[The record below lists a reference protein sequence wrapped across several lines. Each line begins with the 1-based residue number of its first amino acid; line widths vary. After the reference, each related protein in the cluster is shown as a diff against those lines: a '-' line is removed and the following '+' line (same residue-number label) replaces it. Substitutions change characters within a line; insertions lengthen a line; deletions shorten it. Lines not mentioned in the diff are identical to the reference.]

1 MVCRRRVSIDLG
13 SAHGF
18 GDVIR
23 QQAADAPSRPFL
35 VFDETTL
42 SFGDTYREACRYANL
57 FLARRDPARPFHI
70 GLLLENRPE
79 FVLAQLGAAL
89 AGAVIVGLN
98 PTRRGAHLTRDV
110 TYSDC
115 QLVVTEG
122 KFAGLLEADIGAA
135 VLVATRFDE
144 AGTPPVTTG
153 ARLEDAL
160 AGVPESDPHAPVGD
174 DDLCLI
180 IFTSGTTAAPRGVLR
195 SHQKLLFL
203 SFGATMMV
211 TSATPDDGVYC
222 AMPLFH
228 GNAQILALGVA
239 LVGGARLVL
248 ARRFSKSRFLPDV
261 RRHGCTLFN
270 YVGSPLAY
278 IMDTPERPDDA
289 DNPLRLAYGNEGPRQ
304 YLEAFARRFGCRV
317 IDSYGASEV
326 GVTFTRQD
334 GDPPGALGRPTPGV
348 TILAEDG
355 RECPPA
361 RFDAAGRI
369 VNAEE
374 AVGEIVNTSG
384 PGFFEG
390 YYKNEEATRARTR
403 DGHFHTGDLGYRDA
417 DGFVYFAG
425 RDIEWIRVE
434 GENFLAR
441 PVEEILQRHPDVFLA
456 AAYAVPD
463 AEAGDRVMAAL
474 ALRAGARFDAEE
486 FTAFLDR
493 QPDLSPKWAP
503 MYLRLAADLRR
514 SETNKVMKREL
525 QREGFRGVSASDPL
539 YWRPRG
545 APAYCR
551 FTAAD
556 LGALRER
563 FAAAGN
569 LARLEP

>member
-1 MVCRRRVSIDLG
+1 VSVDL
-13 SAHGF
+13 STAHGF

-23 QQAADAPSRPFL
+23 QQAVDAPSRTFL
-35 VFDETTL
+35 VFEDTSLTFAE
-42 SFGDTYREACRYANL
+42 TYREACRYANL
-57 FLARRDPARPFHI
+57 FLARRDPARPFHV

-79 FVLAQLGAAL
+79 FVLAELGAAL

-115 QLVVTEG
+115 QIVLTEG
-122 KFAGLLEADIGAA
+122 KFAGLLEDGIDAQ

-144 AGTPPVTTG
+144 ANTPALARGTV
-153 ARLEDAL
+153 RLEDAL
-160 AGVPESDPHAPVGD
+160 AACPDTDPNAPVTD
-174 DDLCLI
+174 DDLCVI
-180 IFTSGTTAAPRGVLR
+180 VFTSGTTAAPRGVLR
-195 SHQKLLFL
+195 SHKRLLFM
-203 SFGATMMV
+203 SCGAAMMV
-211 TSATPDDGVYC
+211 TGCTPDDRVYC

-228 GNAQILALGVA
+228 ANAQILALGVA
-239 LVGGARLVL
+239 LTGGAPLVL
-248 ARRFSKSRFLPDV
+248 ARRFSKSRFLGDV

-348 TILAEDG
+348 TILDEQG
-355 RECPPA
+355 HECPPA
-361 RFDAAGRI
+361 QFDAAGR
-369 VNAEE
+369 VANPEE
-374 AVGEIVNTSG
+374 AIGEIVNTSG
-384 PGFFEG
+384 PGYFEG
-390 YYKNEEATRARTR
+390 YYKNEVATRARTR

-425 RDIEWIRVE
+425 RDVEWIRVE

-441 PVEEILQRHPDVFLA
+441 PVEDILQRHPDVFLA
-456 AAYAVPD
+456 AVYAVPD

-474 ALRAGARFDAEE
+474 ALRDGAPFDPVA
-486 FTAFLDR
+486 FAAFLDR
-493 QPDLSPKWAP
+493 QPDLSPKWVP
-503 MYLRLAADLRR
+503 TYLRLVPDLRR

-525 QREGFRGVSASDPL
+525 QREGFREVAARDPL

-545 APAYCR
+545 AREYAR
-551 FTAAD
+551 FTDED
-556 LGALRER
+556 LKTLRAR

-569 LARLEP
+569 LGRLDG